1 MKNIIRV
8 AAIAAGLF
16 SLRPAFAFEGRIQA
30 TLTRGGETEAR
41 LYTVGTNFLRVEL
54 TDTNRPNPVDVLE
67 LKSGQLALVFPNNR
81 SFIRLKSMGEDRAEA
96 PRSFPGMPGIPSGI
110 GAQAQS
116 QSMPRIGPTN
126 LPGNPVPPPQMPQMP
141 QLPNL
146 PPGVGPQLAPG
157 ASGPGPNGSGGA
169 PALPMPMM
177 PPPMME
183 KMELTATGEHT
194 NLLGLAC
201 EKFQLKQR
209 GEVME
214 IWATDALLPFQNY
227 VRDQPHRFGPRM
239 IEEQWGDLF
248 KARKLFPL
256 RTVLKFENGAER
268 LRFEVK
274 SVTPGRIEDKDGA
287 LFQPPPDYHELEPLP
302 F

>member
-1 MKNIIRV
+1 MKNIILV

-30 TLTRGGETEAR
+30 TLNRGGETEAW
-41 LYTVGTNFLRVEL
+41 LYTVDPNFLRVEL

-81 SFIRLKSMGEDRAEA
+81 SFIRLKSMGEDRAQA
-96 PRSFPGMPGIPSGI
+96 LPGFPAVSGIPTGI
-110 GAQAQS
+110 GALAQS
-116 QSMPRIGPTN
+116 RSLPPISPTN
-126 LPGNPVPPPQMPQMP
+126 FAGSPAPSPLP
-141 QLPNL
+141 QLSNL
-146 PPGVGPQLAPG
+146 PPGVGPQSAPG
-157 ASGPGPNGSGGA
+157 ASGPGPNSSGGA
-169 PALPMPMM
+169 PAFSMPMM
-177 PPPMME
+177 PRPLME
-183 KMELTATGEHT
+183 KVELTGTGAHT

-201 EKFQLKQR
+201 EKFQLKKR

-227 VRDQPHRFGPRM
+227 LRDQPHRFGPRM
-239 IEEQWGDLF
+239 IEEQWGDLL

-256 RTVLKFENGAER
+256 RAVLKFENGAER

>member
-30 TLTRGGETEAR
+30 TLTRGGETETR

-81 SFIRLKSMGEDRAEA
+81 SFIRLKSIGEDRAQVL
-96 PRSFPGMPGIPSGI
+96 PGFPVGSGIPSGI
-110 GAQAQS
+110 GPQAQS
-116 QSMPRIGPTN
+116 RSLPPIGPTS
-126 LPGNPVPPPQMPQMP
+126 PGNPVPSP
-141 QLPNL
+141 QLPIL
-146 PPGVGPQLAPG
+146 PPGVGPQSAPG
-157 ASGPGPNGSGGA
+157 ASGSGLSSLGGA
-169 PALPMPMM
+169 PAFSMPMM
-177 PPPMME
+177 PPMME
-183 KMELTATGEHT
+183 KVELTGTGEHT

-201 EKFQLKQR
+201 EKLQLKQR

-214 IWATDALLPFQNY
+214 IWATDALLPFQDYLRN
-227 VRDQPHRFGPRM
+227 QPHRFGPRM
-239 IEEQWGDLF
+239 IEEQWGSLL

-256 RTVLKFENGAER
+256 RAVLKFENGAER

>member
-1 MKNIIRV
+1 MKNIILV
-8 AAIAAGLF
+8 AAIAAGLS

-30 TLTRGGETEAR
+30 TFTRGGETEAWA
-41 LYTVGTNFLRVEL
+41 YTVGTNSLRVEL

-67 LKSGQLALVFPNNR
+67 LKSGQMTLVFPNNR

-96 PRSFPGMPGIPSGI
+96 PRGFPGMPGIPSGI
-110 GAQAQS
+110 GPQAQS

-126 LPGNPVPPPQMPQMP
+126 LPGSPMPPPPMP

-146 PPGVGPQLAPG
+146 PPGVGLQSAPG
-157 ASGPGPNGSGGA
+157 ASGAGPSGLGGA
-169 PALPMPMM
+169 PALSMPMM
-177 PPPMME
+177 PPPMMA
-183 KMELTATGEHT
+183 KMELTSTGEHT

-239 IEEQWGDLF
+239 IEAQWGDLL
-248 KARKLFPL
+248 KARRLFPL
-256 RTVLKFENGAER
+256 RAVLKFENGAER

-274 SVTPGRIEDKDGA
+274 SVTPGRIEGKDGA